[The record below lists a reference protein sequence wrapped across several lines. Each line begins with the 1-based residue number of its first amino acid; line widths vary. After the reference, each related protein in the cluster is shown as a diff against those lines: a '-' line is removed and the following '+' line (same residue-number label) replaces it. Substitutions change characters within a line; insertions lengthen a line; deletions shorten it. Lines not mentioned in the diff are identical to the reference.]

1 MILRVQLVAITF
13 AIPARQVPTII
24 NESNYRSMS
33 PIARRIVA
41 RTHDKNP
48 IVIIDLIPLKTKAFL
63 VSIEHTNEDK
73 YKAVIADK
81 YLRCEM

>member
-1 MILRVQLVAITF
+1 
-13 AIPARQVPTII
+13 
-24 NESNYRSMS
+24 MS

-41 RTHDKNP
+41 RRHDKNP
-48 IVIIDLIPLKTKAFL
+48 IVIIDLIPLKTKAFF

-81 YLRCEM
+81 YLRCEML